1 LLEWEERRAD
11 GTAGFGVILSTVV
24 EEREAPSQRPTL
36 APGRLT
42 SYMPRGTTCESGTPP
57 SLPQL
62 GRMCVSVSGVS
73 SVLFS
78 ISWAWDSIVSCV
90 AAEMWA
96 SWATYPSQGHERAP
110 PYRLLACAC
119 PSVWALANFWASM
132 VAGQNAHGARWIAM
146 YQAAEIVATEAL

>member
-1 LLEWEERRAD
+1 MHDLPSRDGHRHDPPPARPAWEAPPWPPCQGPRAECPPLPRDVLLEWEERRAD

-90 AAEMWA
+90 AAEM
-96 SWATYPSQGHERAP
+96 
-110 PYRLLACAC
+110 
-119 PSVWALANFWASM
+119 
-132 VAGQNAHGARWIAM
+132 
-146 YQAAEIVATEAL
+146 